1 MTSLAVIDQNAPSL
15 EDRWRDAKALASAD
29 LVPAAFKNNPANV
42 MLVIALAKHIGAE
55 PFMVMQ
61 NADVIHGKVALR
73 ATYLI
78 GCVNNSKRFTTL
90 RFKYEGDG
98 EARSCLAW
106 ARELATGD
114 VLEGPRVS
122 IAMANAEGWSSK
134 AGSKWKTMPDL
145 MLAYRAGAFFSR
157 LYASDITLGMH
168 TVDEVEDMPAERW
181 QGTEQPTVVAEIVD
195 PHRDAFESVLAAE
208 QWTPKQRAS
217 LRNRYAAA
225 DNDARAKLVA
235 DASAQLVEV
244 PTDAA

>member
-1 MTSLAVIDQNAPSL
+1 MSSLALIENHSASL

-90 RFKYEGDG
+90 RFKYEGEGKD
-98 EARSCLAW
+98 RSCYAW

-114 VLEGPRVS
+114 VVEGPRVS
-122 IAMANAEGWSSK
+122 IAMADAEGWSSK
-134 AGSKWKTMPDL
+134 AGSKWKTMPDV

-168 TVDEVEDMPAERW
+168 TTDEIEDAPAERW
-181 QGTEQPTVVAEIVD
+181 QSATIPDAVVEPVEAD
-195 PHRDAFESVLAAE
+195 PLLASFEAVLAAD
-208 QWTPKQRAS
+208 QWTPKQRNS
-217 LRNRYAAA
+217 LRTRYANA
-225 DNDARAKLVA
+225 DAEGRAKLIA
-235 DASAQLVEV
+235 DAQAQLVTE
-244 PTDAA
+244 ASE

>member
-1 MTSLAVIDQNAPSL
+1 MSGLAIIDQHSASL

-29 LVPAAFKNNPANV
+29 LVPAAFKGNPANV

-90 RFKYEGDG
+90 RFKYEGEG
-98 EARSCLAW
+98 KERSCHAW

-114 VLEGPRVS
+114 VIEGPRVS
-122 IAMANAEGWSSK
+122 VAMADAEGWSTK
-134 AGSKWKTMPDL
+134 AGSKWKTMPDV

-168 TVDEVEDMPAERW
+168 TTDEVEDMPAERW
-181 QGTEQPTVVAEIVD
+181 QGVPDAVVEPVEPD
-195 PHRDAFESVLAAE
+195 PMAASFEAVLAAE
-208 QWTPKQRAS
+208 QWTPKQRTA
-217 LRNRYAAA
+217 LRTRYANA
-225 DNDARAKLVA
+225 DAEGRAKLVA
-235 DASAQLVEV
+235 DAQAQLVEV
-244 PTDAA
+244 AE

>member
-1 MTSLAVIDQNAPSL
+1 MSGLAIIDQHSVSL

-29 LVPAAFKNNPANV
+29 LVPAAFKGNPANV

-90 RFKYEGDG
+90 RFKYEGEG
-98 EARSCLAW
+98 KERSCYAW

-114 VLEGPRVS
+114 VIEGPRVS
-122 IAMANAEGWSSK
+122 VAMADAEGWSTK
-134 AGSKWKTMPDL
+134 AGSKWKTMPDV

-168 TVDEVEDMPAERW
+168 TTDEVEDMPVERW
-181 QGTEQPTVVAEIVD
+181 QGVPDAVVEPVEVD
-195 PHRDAFESVLAAE
+195 PMAASFEAVLAAE
-208 QWTPKQRAS
+208 QWTPKQRTA
-217 LRNRYAAA
+217 LRTRYANA
-225 DNDARAKLVA
+225 DAEGRAKLVA
-235 DASAQLVEV
+235 DAQAQLVEV
-244 PTDAA
+244 AE